1 MEVIIAVALVF
12 LIGYA
17 VGRNRKRKRINASP
31 SVRSTTN
38 HTTAARPVRREYTRE
53 REYGG
58 FGALGATHE
67 ASDFGDGG
75 S

>member
-1 MEVIIAVALVF
+1 VEVIIAVALVF

-38 HTTAARPVRREYTRE
+38 RTTAARPVRREYTRE

-58 FGALGATHE
+58 FGATHE
-67 ASDFGDGG
+67 SSDFSDGG
-75 S
+75 L

>member
-31 SVRSTTN
+31 SNR
-38 HTTAARPVRREYTRE
+38 TTAARPVRRGYTRE
-53 REYGG
+53 CEYGG

>member
-12 LIGYA
+12 LIGYV
-17 VGRNRKRKRINASP
+17 VGKRRTRTRITAPP
-31 SVRSTTN
+31 SVRSTTTR
-38 HTTAARPVRREYTRE
+38 TTTRPVGREYTRE